1 MNRLEQKLRQEIGLD
16 PAAIG
21 RAVFERTVRRRLTTL
36 GLAREIKPSERTGAS
51 VSAISRAEDG
61 LSEYLQLLE
70 SSATEREEL
79 IEALVVKETWF
90 FRDREPFHAFA
101 QLAREWL
108 VQHPGET
115 LRALSVP
122 CATGEEPYSLAMA
135 LLDAHVPPERFTIDA
150 ADLSVRALAQA
161 RQAVYGKNS
170 FRGADLGFRD
180 RHFTPVP
187 CLPDRPAGGYALNPQ
202 VRERVRFHAAN
213 LLGADFMRGAKPWD
227 FVFCRHL
234 LIYFDRATQ
243 ARALAKLADLLPPR
257 GWLFV
262 GPAEMPLATAHGF
275 VSAKLP
281 MAFACQK
288 AEAPLRPS
296 PPTDVP
302 PSRCD
307 PPGEGGVGGE
317 GESRPAATGSPD
329 AGQRLP
335 VSTLKTNRVESTIS
349 HLLAPAEGLASPSA
363 AHAVPELAS
372 DLVVAR
378 ELADAGRHEDAAA
391 LCEAHLRQQGPSA
404 EAYYLLGLIGEARGE
419 TQAINYYRKAL
430 YLAPNHYEALR
441 QISLLLEKNGDRNGA
456 RNFRHRAE
464 RVQPGKASPSPPS
477 LPPSSSGFS
486 PLGEGGGGGRGP
498 HQL

>member
-180 RHFTPVP
+180 RHFTAVP

-202 VRERVRFHAAN
+202 VRERVRFYAAN

-288 AEAPLRPS
+288 AES
-296 PPTDVP
+296 
-302 PSRCD
+302 
-307 PPGEGGVGGE
+307 
-317 GESRPAATGSPD
+317 PAATGTPD

-335 VSTLKTNRVESTIS
+335 VSSLKTNRVESPIS
-349 HLLAPAEGLASPSA
+349 HLLKPTEDLATPSA
-363 AHAVPELAS
+363 APAALRWQGRIEDGRSKMAPVHPPSSVLHPLPVTS
-372 DLVVAR
+372 SLLLAR
-378 ELADAGRHEDAAA
+378 ELADAGRHEDAVAH
-391 LCEAHLRQQGPSA
+391 CEAHLRQQGPSA

-430 YLAPNHYEALR
+430 YLAPNHHEALR
-441 QISLLLEKNGDRNGA
+441 QISLLLEKNGDPDGA
-456 RNFRHRAE
+456 RIFRHRAE
-464 RVQPGKASPSPPS
+464 RVQPKI
-477 LPPSSSGFS
+477 
-486 PLGEGGGGGRGP
+486 
-498 HQL
+498 

>member
-1 MNRLEQKLRQEIGLD
+1 MNRLEQKLREEIGLD

-21 RAVFERTVRRRLTTL
+21 RAVFARTVRRRLTTL
-36 GLAREIKPSERTGAS
+36 GL
-51 VSAISRAEDG
+51 DG

-70 SSATEREEL
+70 SSALEREEL

-101 QLAREWL
+101 RLAREWL
-108 VQHPGET
+108 AQHPGET

-150 ADLSVRALAQA
+150 ADLSQRALAQA

-170 FRGADLGFRD
+170 FRGADLGYRA
-180 RHFTPVP
+180 RHFTPIP
-187 CLPDRPAGGYALNPQ
+187 CLPDRPASGYALNPQ
-202 VRERVRFHAAN
+202 VRERVRFHPAN
-213 LLGADFMRGAKPWD
+213 LLGADFIGNAEGTRLKAEGGPAGIKPLAFSLQPYP

-288 AEAPLRPS
+288 AES
-296 PPTDVP
+296 
-302 PSRCD
+302 
-307 PPGEGGVGGE
+307 
-317 GESRPAATGSPD
+317 PAATGSPD

-335 VSTLKTNRVESTIS
+335 VSSLKTNRVESPIS
-349 HLLAPAEGLASPSA
+349 PLLKPTEDLATPCAAPAALRWQGRIEDGRSKMAPVHPPSSIL
-363 AHAVPELAS
+363 HPLPVPSSL
-372 DLVVAR
+372 LLAR
-378 ELADAGRHEDAAA
+378 ELADAGRHEDAVA
-391 LCEAHLRQQGPSA
+391 LCETHLRQQGPSA

-441 QISLLLEKNGDRNGA
+441 QISLLLEKNGDRDGA

-477 LPPSSSGFS
+477 LPPSSPGFS